1 MSCKVSYESPDGEV
15 TLERELSEPLIL
27 GRSPGDEGI
36 ILLPEDPTIS
46 SKAIRLETN
55 DGILIVKNTSTY
67 SELDIQHDKGIRFL
81 FPGEELR
88 TASSVVIVLRGQTYT
103 HTINVTLEGSQQT
116 KTSDGN
122 TISLMPSDLQIP
134 EERFPTMV
142 ALCASKF
149 FPDRYGTALLNASE
163 IAKALNRLGHNV
175 SSKAINHKIQRT
187 KDELS
192 TSTGSFLDTRDDL
205 AEFLVR
211 NSLITREDVE
221 NLLH

>member
-1 MSCKVSYESPDGEV
+1 MKCEVSYESPDGTATETKDV
-15 TLERELSEPLIL
+15 SDPLLI
-27 GRSPGDEGI
+27 GRSPGGDGI
-36 ILLPEDPTIS
+36 RLFPEDLTIS
-46 SKAIRLETN
+46 SKAIQLETMDN
-55 DGILIVKNTSTY
+55 LLVVKNTSTY
-67 SELDIQHDKGIRFL
+67 AQVDVQGDMGIRYL

-88 TASSVVIVLRGQTYT
+88 TGDSVVIILSGETYT
-103 HTINVTLEGSQQT
+103 HTIKVTVEGGQKNHQ
-116 KTSDGN
+116 SDGN
-122 TISLMPSDLQIP
+122 TISLMPTDLQIP
-134 EERFPTMV
+134 EERFATMV

-175 SSKAINHKIQRT
+175 SSKAVNHKIQRT